1 MREKVITKQRTITI
15 NRLIKIVIEFKLVYL
30 KLKKVRIMA
39 MITSEKQRRKKP
51 AIPQYK
57 LRNFLKK
64 LLKIYFPYAGE
75 ELVFFQV

>member
-39 MITSEKQRRKKP
+39 MITSEK
-51 AIPQYK
+51 
-57 LRNFLKK
+57 
-64 LLKIYFPYAGE
+64 
-75 ELVFFQV
+75 